1 MAIRIVL
8 VGAIAV
14 LIALALVHPAGR
26 PPISTVSAVPSETA
40 LPPRGWNGAQRR
52 HVLHPP
58 ADDMVVYIAGAVKRP
73 GLYRVRGSDRAEQ
86 AIERAGGFTAA
97 ADPAGVNLAA
107 HVADGDEIYV
117 PLTGELRHAGSPHHR
132 RSRRARATP
141 PPQGSVDV
149 NRADATE
156 LATVPGIGRSIAS
169 RIVLLREQQ
178 GAYASLDE
186 LLDVAGMTQTRLER
200 ARPYLE
206 VTGVAQ
212 PTP

>member
-8 VGAIAV
+8 VGAVAA
-14 LIALALVHPAGR
+14 LMALALLHPAAR
-26 PPISTVSAVPSETA
+26 PPVGTVSALSSETA
-40 LPPRGWNGAQRR
+40 LPAPAWNRAHRR
-52 HVLHPP
+52 RAVRAP
-58 ADDMVVYIAGAVKRP
+58 AGDEVVYVAGAVKRP
-73 GLYRVRGSDRAEQ
+73 GLYRVRESDRAAQ
-86 AIERAGGFTAA
+86 AVELAGGFTAA

-107 HVADGDEIYV
+107 HLADGDEIYV
-117 PLTGELRHAGSPHHR
+117 PLTGELRHAGTSHHR
-132 RSRRARATP
+132 RSRHARATP

-169 RIVLLREQQ
+169 RIVSLREQQ

-200 ARPYLE
+200 ARPYLQA
-206 VTGVAQ
+206 TGVAQ

>member
-8 VGAIAV
+8 LGAIAA
-14 LIALALVHPAGR
+14 LIALALLHPAAR
-26 PPISTVSAVPSETA
+26 PPAGTVAAVPTETA
-40 LPPRGWNGAQRR
+40 LPARAWNALHRR
-52 HVLHPP
+52 HV
-58 ADDMVVYIAGAVKRP
+58 ARAAAGDTVVYVAGAVRRP
-73 GLYRVRGSDRAEQ
+73 GLYRVAETDRAAQ
-86 AIERAGGFTAA
+86 AVERAGGFTAA
-97 ADPAGVNLAA
+97 ADAAGVNLAA

-117 PLTGELRHAGSPHHR
+117 PLTGELRHPGSSHHR
-132 RSRRARATP
+132 RSRRARGMP

-149 NRADATE
+149 NRADLTE

-169 RIVLLREQQ
+169 RIVALREQQ

-200 ARPYLE
+200 ARPYLQ